1 MIGLLGASLL
11 TSAVTASRPRG
22 TRAALVQLGV
32 LVAIGAPSVCL
43 EWGTSRALAAGATE
57 DEITGALLATG
68 PVAGLARVAGA
79 VPDIAAALGYDVE
92 GALFD
97 PDSELR
103 LLPRR
108 RDPLADWTD
117 VAQADRR
124 KGAGHSS
131 LLELGDLKVARPW
144 PMSLRFL
151 GRPIW

>member
-1 MIGLLGASLL
+1 
-11 TSAVTASRPRG
+11 
-22 TRAALVQLGV
+22 V

-57 DEITGALLATG
+57 EEITGALLATG

-108 RDPLADWTD
+108 RDLAGGLD
-117 VAQADRR
+117 
-124 KGAGHSS
+124 
-131 LLELGDLKVARPW
+131 
-144 PMSLRFL
+144 
-151 GRPIW
+151 

>member
-1 MIGLLGASLL
+1 VLLPGSPSCTGSELRKLAIIDERIVEGQAGLSLAL
-11 TSAVTASRPRG
+11 PTSELLDPKT
-22 TRAALVQLGV
+22 AALVQLGV

-57 DEITGALLATG
+57 EEITGALLATG

-108 RDPLADWTD
+108 RDLAGGLD
-117 VAQADRR
+117 
-124 KGAGHSS
+124 
-131 LLELGDLKVARPW
+131 
-144 PMSLRFL
+144 
-151 GRPIW
+151 